1 MTKHLLTA
9 AALALFAPAALAD
22 PVTKIV
28 TIDTPKYEGTKTYTR
43 DKEEGTFVRDTELTR
58 KSDGATATREYDR
71 QRTAHGYNAEG
82 TLTRFNGQTYDYDA
96 KVRRGE
102 YRVGRSQVLRNS
114 TARWSLRAGP
124 SARAATD
131 RLHQLPRQG
140 RRPRAP
146 VLFGDQSV
154 MLAGTLPPFA
164 ASSRITALCSQMFIS
179 ALPSLVP
186 V

>member
-22 PVTKIV
+22 PVTKTV

-43 DKEEGTFVRDTELTR
+43 DKQEGTFVRDTELTR

-114 TARWSLRAGP
+114 SGQVVAARR
-124 SARAATD
+124 TV
-131 RLHQLPRQG
+131 
-140 RRPRAP
+140 RPR
-146 VLFGDQSV
+146 
-154 MLAGTLPPFA
+154 
-164 ASSRITALCSQMFIS
+164 RH
-179 ALPSLVP
+179 
-186 V
+186 